1 MVMEESWVGGEGGRR
16 TGRAISLAILVEE
29 YSQRGL

>member
-1 MVMEESWVGGEGGRR
+1 VMEEGWVGGEGGRR